1 MMFVVITALCLSS
14 LVRARASPRASPG
27 DVCAHLGLAGWGERN
42 DNNVVCY
49 NSSEQAHYFVSSLKN
64 SNVR

>member
-1 MMFVVITALCLSS
+1 MMFVVITALCLASI
-14 LVRARASPRASPG
+14 VRARASPG

>member
-14 LVRARASPRASPG
+14 LGRARASPG